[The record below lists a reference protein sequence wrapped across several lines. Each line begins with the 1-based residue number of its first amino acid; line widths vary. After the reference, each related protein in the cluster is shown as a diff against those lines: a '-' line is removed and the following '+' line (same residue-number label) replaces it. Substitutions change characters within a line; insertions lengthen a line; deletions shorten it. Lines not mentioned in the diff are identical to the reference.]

1 MYRNQTEIAFDTTQ
15 LIINRRG
22 ASVSINNGRFCV
34 KQADQ
39 VMFAPV
45 FQIKSIHLHP
55 ATHLSYEVI
64 STAIEND
71 IDLLFIDR
79 KGFPIGRV
87 WSNQFGSIS
96 SIRKNQL
103 TFTAHKSAVAWVID
117 ILGKKAQGHVAVL
130 ELLGMLLEREVQP
143 TVEQIRKYAD
153 KIKACEISDDFSEVF
168 AQLRGLEGS
177 MARVYFEQLS
187 KLLPTD
193 YQFAKRSKHP
203 ALDAF
208 NCLLNYAYG
217 MLYGHCESALIHA
230 GLDPFIGIMHRDE
243 YNRPVLV
250 YDFIEQFRH
259 WADYVVCHLCL
270 QEVVC
275 EEFFEVEMGT
285 YWLGLIGKRILIQSF
300 NDYLGEKVQVNG
312 LSRSRLTHLQLEAQQ
327 LASELKKFHS

>member
-1 MYRNQTEIAFDTTQ
+1 LYRNQTEIAFDTTQ

-55 ATHLSYEVI
+55 ATQLSYEVI
-64 STAIEND
+64 STAIEHD
-71 IDLLFIDR
+71 IDFCLLIARAFRLVVSGVISLVL
-79 KGFPIGRV
+79 FRV
-87 WSNQFGSIS
+87 FV
-96 SIRKNQL
+96 NQL

-143 TVEQIRKYAD
+143 AVEQVRKYAD

-203 ALDAF
+203 ALDASIV
-208 NCLLNYAYG
+208 C
-217 MLYGHCESALIHA
+217 S
-230 GLDPFIGIMHRDE
+230 IM
-243 YNRPVLV
+243 PTGCCTV
-250 YDFIEQFRH
+250 I
-259 WADYVVCHLCL
+259 A
-270 QEVVC
+270 
-275 EEFFEVEMGT
+275 
-285 YWLGLIGKRILIQSF
+285 
-300 NDYLGEKVQVNG
+300 
-312 LSRSRLTHLQLEAQQ
+312 SRR
-327 LASELKKFHS
+327 